1 MTTYARGKKWADA
14 GVEVNERRRAQPEDR
29 QFQLEA
35 EFGMTGDQPAA
46 VSRLTDGV
54 EKGIPRQSLMGV
66 TGSGKTFTMANVVQ
80 QVQKPTLVMAHNK
93 TLAAQLA
100 SEFKEFFPH
109 NAVEYFVSYYDYY
122 QPEAY
127 VPQSD
132 TYIEKDSSVNEELD
146 KLRLSATTSLLTRRD
161 VLIVASV
168 SCIYGLGDP
177 QDYFNLVAQVKVG
190 EIRNRS
196 QLVRQLVD
204 MQYDRNDLD
213 LSRAKFRVRGDV
225 LELVPAYEEA
235 AVRIQF
241 FGDEVER
248 IVQLDPL
255 TGEML
260 AELPQVAIYPANHFV
275 TTKDKLDLA
284 VEGIREELEWRL
296 RELRDTG
303 KILEAARLESRTN
316 YDLEMLQ
323 ETGFCSGV
331 ENYAR
336 HLSQR
341 PAGSAP
347 WTLLDYFPED
357 YLLFVD
363 ESHMTLPQVRGM
375 YHGDISRKKTLVEFG
390 FRLPSALDNRP
401 LNFEEYE
408 SRINQVVYVSATP
421 GPFELQH
428 SRQVVEQ
435 VIRPTGLLDPTIEVL
450 PTTGQIDDL
459 LWRIKDRV
467 QRAERVLVT
476 TLTKRMAEELADYL
490 SEMGIRN
497 TYLHSDIETLDR
509 IEILRD
515 LRLGVYDVI
524 VGINLL
530 REGLDLPEV
539 SMVAILDAD
548 KEGYLRSETSMI
560 QTIGRAARH
569 ANGHVVM
576 YADRMTDSMQKA
588 IDETSRRRQLQT
600 EHNQRH
606 GIEPQSIQKEVH
618 DITEGIKAIA
628 ENRARYNTVRK
639 EMSRADMFKGG
650 QGPGSADE
658 GRRQIAPVREG
669 GPVPRRDFRVAPSA
683 GRGGKDTGSGWR
695 LELASLLLQR
705 PNVVDHVPDLLFRK
719 LTAQGSHPRTGN
731 AVSNETEQVG
741 FRVQRYVNHQV
752 CGWRVQRRPRR
763 PVPPAPLAVAGLAD
777 LHVSCRPRLQRCRRR
792 REGVQQY
799 FVPSDTE
806 LGVEQQHQT
815 GGGASHTGGHH
826 PCAGAGE
833 PSRPAATRSLRT
845 ESPRPVARLPAADYA
860 VSGEGEIAAL
870 PAAPVASA
878 SNRKAVRA
886 SKASGRRTTSSACH
900 TPAMLS

>member
-14 GVEVNERRRAQPEDR
+14 GKEVNERRNAEPEDR
-29 QFQLEA
+29 AFQLMA
-35 EFGMTGDQPAA
+35 DFNMTGDQPTA
-46 VSRLTDGV
+46 VARLAEGV
-54 EKGIPRQSLMGV
+54 EKGVDRQSLLGV
-66 TGSGKTFTMANVVQ
+66 TGSGKTFTMANIVQ
-80 QVQKPTLVMAHNK
+80 QVQRPTLVMAHNK

-100 SEFKEFFPH
+100 QEFKEFFPH

-177 QDYFNLVAQVKVG
+177 NDYFNLVAQVEVG
-190 EIRNRS
+190 ETRSRS

-204 MQYDRNDLD
+204 MQYDRNDLE

-255 TGEML
+255 TGELL
-260 AELPQVAIYPANHFV
+260 AELPKVAIYPANHFV

-284 VEGIREELEWRL
+284 VVGIREELEWRL

-341 PAGSAP
+341 PVGSAP
-347 WTLLDYFPED
+347 WTLLDYFPDD

-375 YHGDISRKKTLVEFG
+375 YHGDMSRKKTLVEFG

-401 LNFEEYE
+401 LNFDEYE
-408 SRINQVVYVSATP
+408 EHINQVVYVSATP
-421 GPFELQH
+421 GPFELQQ
-428 SRQVVEQ
+428 SRHIVEQ
-435 VIRPTGLLDPTIEVL
+435 VIRPTGLLDPTLEVL
-450 PTTGQIDDL
+450 PTKGQIDDL
-459 LWRIKDRV
+459 LARIKERV
-467 QRAERVLVT
+467 ERAERVLVT

-539 SMVAILDAD
+539 SLVIILDAD
-548 KEGYLRSETSMI
+548 KEGYLRSDTSMI

-576 YADRMTDSMQKA
+576 YADRITDSMKRA
-588 IDETSRRRQLQT
+588 IDETARRRQLQG
-600 EHNQRH
+600 EHNIRH

-628 ENRARYNTVRK
+628 ENRSRYNVVRK
-639 EMSRADMFKGG
+639 EMSRADMFKVVKDLEVQMKDAAKGL
-650 QGPGSADE
+650 QFEKAAQFRDE
-658 GRRQIAPVREG
+658 IFELRRLLAVEEKILAPVG
-669 GPVPRRDFRVAPSA
+669 D
-683 GRGGKDTGSGWR
+683 
-695 LELASLLLQR
+695 
-705 PNVVDHVPDLLFRK
+705 
-719 LTAQGSHPRTGN
+719 
-731 AVSNETEQVG
+731 
-741 FRVQRYVNHQV
+741 
-752 CGWRVQRRPRR
+752 
-763 PVPPAPLAVAGLAD
+763 
-777 LHVSCRPRLQRCRRR
+777 
-792 REGVQQY
+792 
-799 FVPSDTE
+799 
-806 LGVEQQHQT
+806 
-815 GGGASHTGGHH
+815 
-826 PCAGAGE
+826 
-833 PSRPAATRSLRT
+833 
-845 ESPRPVARLPAADYA
+845 
-860 VSGEGEIAAL
+860 
-870 PAAPVASA
+870 
-878 SNRKAVRA
+878 
-886 SKASGRRTTSSACH
+886 
-900 TPAMLS
+900 